1 MARKHK
7 SAEPDSSAEHPASL
21 EQSLG
26 TLEQLVERMESGEL
40 TMEESL
46 EAFEQG
52 IRLTRACQRA
62 LDQAEQKVRILL
74 EQSPEGTPEAFQQD
88 DDSDHE

>member
-1 MARKHK
+1 MARKQK
-7 SAEPDSSAEHPASL
+7 STEPDGSGEQPASL

-52 IRLTRACQRA
+52 IRLTRACQQA

-74 EQSPEGTPEAFQQD
+74 EQSPEGTPEGFDQGD
-88 DDSDHE
+88 DNGHE